1 MVVTIILLIILAGIS
16 IQALGGEHGLITKT
30 KIAKEENKKAEY
42 KERFSLAKTEA
53 MLEKNGQDIN
63 LDEYI
68 EQIKADKIEGIKSID
83 RVTNEKA
90 KIVTKEGY
98 IFIITVNSV
107 DYYEKEENLPD
118 IDIKDANVEFSV
130 NPNTWTNGSVE
141 LTVSKKES
149 KYIIQLSRD
158 AEKWTTTN
166 KIILT
171 ENGVVYARLEDEIG
185 RFSDYA
191 SIKVGNIDTEKPVIS
206 NVTATSNTITI
217 KATDNASGI
226 IGYAIT
232 TTNTQP
238 TEFTAVTNTTNF
250 SETYTGYKQ
259 GTTYY
264 AWVKDE
270 AGNVSASKSTA
281 TGNVTNLTA
290 ADITITSTPSTWTNG
305 KVTAKVTLKD
315 GVAGNYTI
323 RTSKDGKSWQ
333 TTDTQEFTAN
343 GTIYVI
349 LWDGTNYGGSAS
361 QAIGNIDTE
370 KPVISSVTATSNAI
384 TIKAT
389 DNASGIVGYAITT
402 NTTQPTQF
410 TAVTKNKDFNQTY
423 TGYKQGTTY
432 YAWVKDEAENISAS
446 KSTATG
452 NVTNLTA
459 ADITIT
465 STPSGWTNGKV
476 TAKVKVRDGVAGNY
490 TIRTSKDGK
499 DWQTTD
505 TQEFTTN
512 GTIYVILWDG
522 TNYGGSASQAIENID
537 TEKPLISSV
546 TATSNAITIKAT
558 DNASGIVGYAIT
570 TTNTEPTEFTAVTK
584 NKDFNQTYTGYK
596 QGTTYY
602 AWVKDEAGN
611 ISASKS
617 TATGNVTNLT
627 AADITITSTPSTWTN
642 GKVTAKVKI
651 KDGVAGNYT
660 IRTSK
665 DGKSWQTTD
674 TQEFT
679 ANGTIYVILWDGTN
693 YGGSASQ
700 GIGNIDTTAPTV
712 SKTLTSTAQTTN
724 SISLSIGV
732 TDTLSGLG
740 KIEWYYGTTNNP
752 TTLGATTNITTLKGN
767 TKGPT
772 TAQTKTQTISGLA
785 VGTTYYFKAVIY
797 DVAGNQVSSTV
808 ISAKTKNPTAGD
820 ISYTPSDSSWKVDN
834 VKSALDY
841 FFNK

>member
-1 MVVTIILLIILAGIS
+1 MITIIILLILAGIS
-16 IQALGGEHGLITKT
+16 IVALGGENGLINKT

-42 KERFSLAKTEA
+42 KESLLIAKTEA
-53 MLEKNGQDIN
+53 IVKKEGQDIN

-83 RVTNEKA
+83 KITNEKA
-90 KIVTKEGY
+90 KVVTKEGY

-107 DYYEKEENLPD
+107 DYYEKEEDLPD
-118 IDIKDANVEFSV
+118 IDIKDANVEFTV
-130 NPNTWTNGSVE
+130 NPSTWTNGSVE
-141 LTVSKKES
+141 VTASKKES
-149 KYIIQLSRD
+149 KYVIQLSKD

-171 ENGVVYARLEDEIG
+171 ENGVVYARLEDEMG

-191 SIKVGNIDTEKPVIS
+191 SMKVENIDTEKPVIS
-206 NVTATSNTITI
+206 SAEATSNSITI

-232 TTNTQP
+232 TTNTEP
-238 TEFTAVTNTTNF
+238 TEFTAVTNTKDFNQ
-250 SETYTGYKQ
+250 TYTGYTQ

-270 AGNVSASKSTA
+270 AGNVSASKTTA

-305 KVTAKVTLKD
+305 KVTTKVKIKD
-315 GVAGNYTI
+315 EIAGSYTI
-323 RTSKDGKSWQ
+323 RTSKDGKNWQ

-370 KPVISSVTATSNAI
+370 KPVISNVTATSNSI

-389 DNASGIVGYAITT
+389 DNASGIIGYAITT
-402 NTTQPTQF
+402 TSTEPTEF
-410 TAVTKNKDFNQTY
+410 TAVTNTKDFNQTY
-423 TGYKQGTTY
+423 TGYTQGTTY
-432 YAWVKDEAENISAS
+432 YTWVKDEAGNVSAS
-446 KSTATG
+446 KTTSTG
-452 NVTNLTA
+452 KVTNLTA
-459 ADITIT
+459 ADII
-465 STPSGWTNGKV
+465 
-476 TAKVKVRDGVAGNY
+476 
-490 TIRTSKDGK
+490 
-499 DWQTTD
+499 
-505 TQEFTTN
+505 
-512 GTIYVILWDG
+512 
-522 TNYGGSASQAIENID
+522 
-537 TEKPLISSV
+537 
-546 TATSNAITIKAT
+546 
-558 DNASGIVGYAIT
+558 
-570 TTNTEPTEFTAVTK
+570 
-584 NKDFNQTYTGYK
+584 
-596 QGTTYY
+596 
-602 AWVKDEAGN
+602 
-611 ISASKS
+611 
-617 TATGNVTNLT
+617 
-627 AADITITSTPSTWTN
+627 ITSTPSTWTN
-642 GKVTAKVKI
+642 GKVTTKVKI
-651 KDGVAGNYT
+651 KDEIAGSYT

-665 DGKSWQTTD
+665 DGKNWQTTD

-700 GIGNIDTTAPTV
+700 AIGNIDTTAPTV
-712 SKTLTSTAQTTN
+712 STALTSTEQTIN

-732 TDTLSGLG
+732 TDTISGLG

-752 TTLGATTNITTLKGN
+752 TTLGATTTVTTLNGN
-767 TKGPT
+767 AKGPT

-785 VGTTYYFKAVIY
+785 LVTTYYFKAVVY

-820 ISYTPSDSSWKVDN
+820 VSYTPSDSNWKVDN
-834 VKSALDY
+834 VQAALDY

>member
-1 MVVTIILLIILAGIS
+1 
-16 IQALGGEHGLITKT
+16 
-30 KIAKEENKKAEY
+30 
-42 KERFSLAKTEA
+42 

-63 LDEYI
+63 LYEYI

-141 LTVSKKES
+141 VTVSKKES

-206 NVTATSNTITI
+206 NVTATSNAITI

-290 ADITITSTPSTWTNG
+290 ADITITSTPSGWTNG
-305 KVTAKVTLKD
+305 KVAAKVKIKD
-315 GVAGNYTI
+315 GVAENYTI
-323 RTSKDGKSWQ
+323 RTSKDGKNWQ

-402 NTTQPTQF
+402 TNTQPTQF
-410 TAVTKNKDFNQTY
+410 TPVTKTKDFNQTY

-432 YAWVKDEAENISAS
+432 YVWVKDEAGNISAS
-446 KSTATG
+446 KTTATG

-476 TAKVKVRDGVAGNY
+476 TAKVKIKDGVAGNY

-499 DWQTTD
+499 NWQTTD

-522 TNYGGSASQAIENID
+522 TNYGGSASQAI
-537 TEKPLISSV
+537 
-546 TATSNAITIKAT
+546 
-558 DNASGIVGYAIT
+558 
-570 TTNTEPTEFTAVTK
+570 
-584 NKDFNQTYTGYK
+584 
-596 QGTTYY
+596 
-602 AWVKDEAGN
+602 
-611 ISASKS
+611 
-617 TATGNVTNLT
+617 
-627 AADITITSTPSTWTN
+627 
-642 GKVTAKVKI
+642 
-651 KDGVAGNYT
+651 
-660 IRTSK
+660 
-665 DGKSWQTTD
+665 
-674 TQEFT
+674 
-679 ANGTIYVILWDGTN
+679 
-693 YGGSASQ
+693 
-700 GIGNIDTTAPTV
+700 GNIDTTAPTV
-712 SKTLTSTAQTTN
+712 STTLTSTAQTIN

-752 TTLGATTNITTLKGN
+752 TTLGATTSITTLKGN
-767 TKGPT
+767 TKGPI

-797 DVAGNQVSSTV
+797 DVAGNQVSSSV

>member
-1 MVVTIILLIILAGIS
+1 
-16 IQALGGEHGLITKT
+16 
-30 KIAKEENKKAEY
+30 
-42 KERFSLAKTEA
+42 

-63 LDEYI
+63 LYEYI

-141 LTVSKKES
+141 VTVSKKES

-206 NVTATSNTITI
+206 NVTATSNAITI

-290 ADITITSTPSTWTNG
+290 ADITITSTPSGWTNG
-305 KVTAKVTLKD
+305 KVAAKVKIKD
-315 GVAGNYTI
+315 GVAENYTI
-323 RTSKDGKSWQ
+323 RTSKDGKNWQ

-402 NTTQPTQF
+402 TNTQPTQF
-410 TAVTKNKDFNQTY
+410 TPVTKTKDFNQTY

-432 YAWVKDEAENISAS
+432 YVWVKDEAGNISAS

-476 TAKVKVRDGVAGNY
+476 TAKVKIKDGVAGNY

-499 DWQTTD
+499 NWQTTD

-522 TNYGGSASQAIENID
+522 TNYGGSASQAI
-537 TEKPLISSV
+537 
-546 TATSNAITIKAT
+546 
-558 DNASGIVGYAIT
+558 
-570 TTNTEPTEFTAVTK
+570 
-584 NKDFNQTYTGYK
+584 
-596 QGTTYY
+596 
-602 AWVKDEAGN
+602 
-611 ISASKS
+611 
-617 TATGNVTNLT
+617 
-627 AADITITSTPSTWTN
+627 
-642 GKVTAKVKI
+642 
-651 KDGVAGNYT
+651 
-660 IRTSK
+660 
-665 DGKSWQTTD
+665 
-674 TQEFT
+674 
-679 ANGTIYVILWDGTN
+679 
-693 YGGSASQ
+693 
-700 GIGNIDTTAPTV
+700 GNIDTTAPTV
-712 SKTLTSTAQTTN
+712 STTLTSTAQTIN

-752 TTLGATTNITTLKGN
+752 TTLGATTSITTLKGN
-767 TKGPT
+767 TKGPI

-797 DVAGNQVSSTV
+797 DVAGNQVSSSV

>member
-1 MVVTIILLIILAGIS
+1 
-16 IQALGGEHGLITKT
+16 
-30 KIAKEENKKAEY
+30 
-42 KERFSLAKTEA
+42 

-63 LDEYI
+63 LYEYI

-141 LTVSKKES
+141 VTVSKKES

-206 NVTATSNTITI
+206 NVTATSNAITI

-290 ADITITSTPSTWTNG
+290 ADITITSTPSGWTNG
-305 KVTAKVTLKD
+305 KVAAKVKIKD
-315 GVAGNYTI
+315 GVAENYTI
-323 RTSKDGKSWQ
+323 RTSKDGKNWQ

-384 TIKAT
+384 
-389 DNASGIVGYAITT
+389 
-402 NTTQPTQF
+402 
-410 TAVTKNKDFNQTY
+410 
-423 TGYKQGTTY
+423 
-432 YAWVKDEAENISAS
+432 
-446 KSTATG
+446 
-452 NVTNLTA
+452 
-459 ADITIT
+459 
-465 STPSGWTNGKV
+465 
-476 TAKVKVRDGVAGNY
+476 
-490 TIRTSKDGK
+490 
-499 DWQTTD
+499 
-505 TQEFTTN
+505 
-512 GTIYVILWDG
+512 
-522 TNYGGSASQAIENID
+522 
-537 TEKPLISSV
+537 
-546 TATSNAITIKAT
+546 
-558 DNASGIVGYAIT
+558 
-570 TTNTEPTEFTAVTK
+570 
-584 NKDFNQTYTGYK
+584 
-596 QGTTYY
+596 
-602 AWVKDEAGN
+602 
-611 ISASKS
+611 
-617 TATGNVTNLT
+617 
-627 AADITITSTPSTWTN
+627 
-642 GKVTAKVKI
+642 KI
-651 KDGVAGNYT
+651 
-660 IRTSK
+660 
-665 DGKSWQTTD
+665 
-674 TQEFT
+674 
-679 ANGTIYVILWDGTN
+679 
-693 YGGSASQ
+693 
-700 GIGNIDTTAPTV
+700 
-712 SKTLTSTAQTTN
+712 
-724 SISLSIGV
+724 
-732 TDTLSGLG
+732 
-740 KIEWYYGTTNNP
+740 
-752 TTLGATTNITTLKGN
+752 
-767 TKGPT
+767 
-772 TAQTKTQTISGLA
+772 
-785 VGTTYYFKAVIY
+785 
-797 DVAGNQVSSTV
+797 
-808 ISAKTKNPTAGD
+808 
-820 ISYTPSDSSWKVDN
+820 
-834 VKSALDY
+834 
-841 FFNK
+841 

>member
-1 MVVTIILLIILAGIS
+1 MVVTIIILIILAGIS
-16 IQALGGEHGLITKT
+16 IQALGGENGLITKT

-83 RVTNEKA
+83 KITNEKA
-90 KIVTKEGY
+90 KVVTKEGY

-107 DYYEKEENLPD
+107 DYYEKEEDLPD
-118 IDIKDANVEFSV
+118 IDIKDANIEFAV
-130 NPNTWTNGSVE
+130 NPSTWTNGSVE
-141 LTVSKKES
+141 VTASKKEN
-149 KYIIQLSRD
+149 KYVIQLSRD

-191 SIKVGNIDTEKPVIS
+191 SIKVENIDTEKPVIS
-206 NVTATSNTITI
+206 NVTATSNAITI

-232 TTNTQP
+232 TNTEP
-238 TEFTAVTNTTNF
+238 TEFTAVTNTKDFNQ
-250 SETYTGYKQ
+250 TYTGYKQ

-270 AGNVSASKSTA
+270 AGNVSTSKSIS

-305 KVTAKVTLKD
+305 KVTAKVTIKD
-315 GVAGNYTI
+315 GIAGNYTI
-323 RTSKDGKSWQ
+323 RTSKDGKDWQ
-333 TTDTQEFTAN
+333 TTDTQEFETN

-349 LWDGTNYGGSAS
+349 LWDGTNYGSSAS
-361 QAIGNIDTE
+361 QAIENIDTE

-389 DNASGIVGYAITT
+389 DNASGI
-402 NTTQPTQF
+402 
-410 TAVTKNKDFNQTY
+410 
-423 TGYKQGTTY
+423 
-432 YAWVKDEAENISAS
+432 
-446 KSTATG
+446 
-452 NVTNLTA
+452 
-459 ADITIT
+459 
-465 STPSGWTNGKV
+465 
-476 TAKVKVRDGVAGNY
+476 
-490 TIRTSKDGK
+490 
-499 DWQTTD
+499 
-505 TQEFTTN
+505 
-512 GTIYVILWDG
+512 
-522 TNYGGSASQAIENID
+522 IE
-537 TEKPLISSV
+537 
-546 TATSNAITIKAT
+546 
-558 DNASGIVGYAIT
+558 YAIT
-570 TTNTEPTEFTAVTK
+570 TTNTEPTEFTAVT
-584 NKDFNQTYTGYK
+584 NTKDFNQTYTGYK

-611 ISASKS
+611 ISASKT
-617 TATGNVTNLT
+617 TATGNVTSLT
-627 AADITITSTPSTWTN
+627 AADITITSTPNTWTN
-642 GKVTAKVKI
+642 GKVTAKVTI
-651 KDGVAGNYT
+651 KDGIAGNYT

-665 DGKSWQTTD
+665 DGKNWQTTD
-674 TQEFT
+674 TQEFEE
-679 ANGTIYVILWDGTN
+679 NGTIYVILWDGTN

-700 GIGNIDTTAPTV
+700 AIGNIDTTAPTV
-712 SKTLTSTAQTTN
+712 STTLTSTAQTTN

-752 TTLGATTNITTLKGN
+752 TTLGATTSITTLKEN

-785 VGTTYYFKAVIY
+785 LVTTYYFKTVVY

-820 ISYTPSDSSWKVDN
+820 VSYTPSDSSWKVDN
-834 VKSALDY
+834 IKSALDY

>member
-1 MVVTIILLIILAGIS
+1 
-16 IQALGGEHGLITKT
+16 
-30 KIAKEENKKAEY
+30 
-42 KERFSLAKTEA
+42 

-63 LDEYI
+63 LYEYI

-141 LTVSKKES
+141 VTVSKKES

-191 SIKVGNIDTEKPVIS
+191 STTDTQEFTTNGTIYVILWDGTNYGGSASQEIGNIDTEKPIIS
-206 NVTATSNTITI
+206 SVTATSNAITI

-270 AGNVSASKSTA
+270 AGNISVSKSTA
-281 TGNVTNLTA
+281 TGNVT
-290 ADITITSTPSTWTNG
+290 S
-305 KVTAKVTLKD
+305 
-315 GVAGNYTI
+315 
-323 RTSKDGKSWQ
+323 
-333 TTDTQEFTAN
+333 
-343 GTIYVI
+343 
-349 LWDGTNYGGSAS
+349 
-361 QAIGNIDTE
+361 
-370 KPVISSVTATSNAI
+370 
-384 TIKAT
+384 
-389 DNASGIVGYAITT
+389 
-402 NTTQPTQF
+402 
-410 TAVTKNKDFNQTY
+410 
-423 TGYKQGTTY
+423 
-432 YAWVKDEAENISAS
+432 
-446 KSTATG
+446 
-452 NVTNLTA
+452 LTA

-465 STPSGWTNGKV
+465 STPSG
-476 TAKVKVRDGVAGNY
+476 
-490 TIRTSKDGK
+490 
-499 DWQTTD
+499 
-505 TQEFTTN
+505 
-512 GTIYVILWDG
+512 
-522 TNYGGSASQAIENID
+522 
-537 TEKPLISSV
+537 
-546 TATSNAITIKAT
+546 
-558 DNASGIVGYAIT
+558 
-570 TTNTEPTEFTAVTK
+570 
-584 NKDFNQTYTGYK
+584 
-596 QGTTYY
+596 
-602 AWVKDEAGN
+602 
-611 ISASKS
+611 
-617 TATGNVTNLT
+617 
-627 AADITITSTPSTWTN
+627 WTN

-665 DGKSWQTTD
+665 DGKNWQTTDTQEFTTD

>member
-1 MVVTIILLIILAGIS
+1 
-16 IQALGGEHGLITKT
+16 
-30 KIAKEENKKAEY
+30 
-42 KERFSLAKTEA
+42 

-141 LTVSKKES
+141 VTASKKES

-166 KIILT
+166 KIVLT

-206 NVTATSNTITI
+206 NVTATSNAITI

-238 TEFTAVTNTTNF
+238 TQFTTVTKTKDFNQ
-250 SETYTGYKQ
+250 TYTGYKQ

-270 AGNVSASKSTA
+270 AENVSASKSTA

-384 TIKAT
+384 TTSA
-389 DNASGIVGYAITT
+389 
-402 NTTQPTQF
+402 TQPTQF
-410 TAVTKNKDFNQTY
+410 TPVTKT
-423 TGYKQGTTY
+423 
-432 YAWVKDEAENISAS
+432 
-446 KSTATG
+446 
-452 NVTNLTA
+452 
-459 ADITIT
+459 
-465 STPSGWTNGKV
+465 
-476 TAKVKVRDGVAGNY
+476 
-490 TIRTSKDGK
+490 
-499 DWQTTD
+499 
-505 TQEFTTN
+505 
-512 GTIYVILWDG
+512 
-522 TNYGGSASQAIENID
+522 
-537 TEKPLISSV
+537 
-546 TATSNAITIKAT
+546 
-558 DNASGIVGYAIT
+558 
-570 TTNTEPTEFTAVTK
+570 
-584 NKDFNQTYTGYK
+584 KDFNQTYTGYK

-627 AADITITSTPSTWTN
+627 AADITITSTPSGWTN

-665 DGKSWQTTD
+665 DGKNWQTTD

-679 ANGTIYVILWDGTN
+679 TNGTIYVILWDGTN

-700 GIGNIDTTAPTV
+700 AIGNIDTTAPTV

-740 KIEWYYGTTNNP
+740 KIGWYYGTTNNP
-752 TTLGATTNITTLKGN
+752 TTLGATTSITTLKGN

>member
-1 MVVTIILLIILAGIS
+1 MVITIILLIILAGIS
-16 IQALGGEHGLITKT
+16 IQALGGENGLITKT
-30 KIAKEENKKAEY
+30 KMAKEENKKAEY
-42 KERFSLAKTEA
+42 KESFLMAKTEA
-53 MLEKNGQDIN
+53 MLEKNGQEIT

-68 EQIKADKIEGIKSID
+68 EQIEANKIKGIKSID
-83 RVTNEKA
+83 KITNEKA

-98 IFIITVNSV
+98 IFVITVNDV
-107 DYYEKEENLPD
+107 NYYENEENLPN
-118 IDIKDANVEFSV
+118 IDIKDANIEFSV
-130 NPNTWTNGSVE
+130 NPNTWTNESVE
-141 LTVSKKES
+141 VTASKKES
-149 KYIIQLSRD
+149 KYVIQLSKD
-158 AEKWTTTN
+158 AKKWITTN

-206 NVTATSNTITI
+206 NVTATSNAITI
-217 KATDNASGI
+217 NATDNASGI
-226 IGYAIT
+226 VGYAIT

-264 AWVKDE
+264 AWVKDK

-315 GVAGNYTI
+315 EVAGNYTI

-402 NTTQPTQF
+402 
-410 TAVTKNKDFNQTY
+410 
-423 TGYKQGTTY
+423 
-432 YAWVKDEAENISAS
+432 
-446 KSTATG
+446 
-452 NVTNLTA
+452 
-459 ADITIT
+459 
-465 STPSGWTNGKV
+465 
-476 TAKVKVRDGVAGNY
+476 
-490 TIRTSKDGK
+490 
-499 DWQTTD
+499 
-505 TQEFTTN
+505 
-512 GTIYVILWDG
+512 
-522 TNYGGSASQAIENID
+522 
-537 TEKPLISSV
+537 
-546 TATSNAITIKAT
+546 
-558 DNASGIVGYAIT
+558 
-570 TTNTEPTEFTAVTK
+570 TNTEPTEFTTVTK

-611 ISASKS
+611 VSASKS

-642 GKVTAKVKI
+642 GKVTAKVTL
-651 KDGVAGNYT
+651 KDEVAGNYT

-700 GIGNIDTTAPTV
+700 GIGNIDTTGPTV
-712 SKTLTSTAQTTN
+712 SATLTSTAQTTN

-740 KIEWYYGTTNNP
+740 KIEWYCGTTNNP
-752 TTLGATTNITTLKGN
+752 TTLGATTSITTLKGN